1 MHKTLGTGIGIVLF
15 ALGSIAIAQP
25 APAPAAQADDDIE
38 EVDDVVEVK
47 VAPVAASTGVAGL
60 PDLIG
65 RLHPAVVHFPI
76 AWLVLLFLFDLG
88 AFVLRKESCER
99 CGVVV
104 LAVAVA
110 SCLPAL
116 ASGFLRED
124 RMGATPEMDA
134 LIDVHKL
141 LMLAVT
147 GVAAL
152 ALVLRL
158 ARRNRLAGG
167 WKAVY
172 LALVAV
178 AAALVGAGGHWGGKI
193 VYGKDFLP
201 F

>member
-1 MHKTLGTGIGIVLF
+1 MRNALGIGFGIVLL
-15 ALGSIAIAQP
+15 AVGSIALAQTP
-25 APAPAAQADDDIE
+25 PAPAAADDIE

-47 VAPVAASTGVAGL
+47 AAPAVATAGPAGVS
-60 PDLIG
+60 DLLG

-76 AWLVLLFLFDLG
+76 AWLLLLLLLDLG
-88 AFVLRKESCER
+88 AFVLRRDACER

-116 ASGFLRED
+116 ASGLLRED
-124 RMGATPEMDA
+124 HVGSAPGMADLVG
-134 LIDVHKL
+134 VHEG
-141 LMLAVT
+141 LMFAVT

-152 ALVLRL
+152 ALALRL

-167 WKAVY
+167 WKAAY
-172 LALVAV
+172 LALVA
-178 AAALVGAGGHWGGKI
+178 AAAVLVGVGGHWGGKL